1 MSRTIKDKPGY
12 LKDIKRNE
20 EELSRSYIREKNR
33 TSKNNLHRMYHS
45 HMDHCLDCGRI
56 CKNHDGTCD
65 QCADESIEDLVT
77 IYENANV
84 A

>member
-20 EELSRSYIREKNR
+20 EELSRSYLREKN
-33 TSKNNLHRMYHS
+33 SVHRMYHS

-65 QCADESIEDLVT
+65 RCGDGSIEDLIT
-77 IYENANV
+77 MYENSNV

>member
-20 EELSRSYIREKNR
+20 EELARSYLREKN
-33 TSKNNLHRMYHS
+33 SVHRMYHS
-45 HMDHCLDCGRI
+45 HMNLCLDCGQI

-65 QCADESIEDLVT
+65 ECGDGSIEDLVT
-77 IYENANV
+77 MYENLNV